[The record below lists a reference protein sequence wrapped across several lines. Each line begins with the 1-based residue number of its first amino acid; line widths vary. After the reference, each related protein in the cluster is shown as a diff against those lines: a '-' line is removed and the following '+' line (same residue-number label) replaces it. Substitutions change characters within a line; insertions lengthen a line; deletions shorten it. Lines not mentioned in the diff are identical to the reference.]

1 MPIQS
6 KPSTDAYRAGWDR
19 IFGDV
24 PRERHSNSIQ
34 DRITKEFAEALR
46 AEQSCPPSMEPLERM
61 LRQSPEGGCIAR
73 YKDSPIWES
82 LGDPK

>member
-19 IFGDV
+19 IFSKGG
-24 PRERHSNSIQ
+24 PEAQ
-34 DRITKEFAEALR
+34 DRITKEFAEALH
-46 AEQSCPPSMEPLERM
+46 AEQSCLPPMEPLERM